1 MNTFDKV
8 KKVHLIGIGG
18 IGVSTLAQIFND
30 QGKKVSGSDMEDSDH
45 ITQMK
50 KAGIKIK
57 IGHKATNL
65 PQGTNL
71 VVHSYAIEE
80 DNPELLKAKKQ
91 KIKTLTY
98 PEAVGEL
105 TKNYRT
111 IAITGTHGKSTATSM
126 MVLLAIKAGL
136 DPTVILGTKMKELN
150 NKNYRIGKSNLLIVE
165 ACEFRDAYLNYKM
178 ETLAVLNVDSD
189 HLDYFKTQENY
200 VKSFGK
206 ACKKVKK
213 AGLVLIDAD
222 DEFSKG
228 IDKQA
233 KAKVVKIT
241 SNKKLKGKKNHFY
254 LQNHLLKINDK
265 SIKINPKEPG
275 TFNIRNA
282 AFVAAIGEHLGLS
295 NRKIETGIGAFK
307 GCWRRMELKK
317 IKSKGFDFYDDYAHL
332 PLEIDVTLQAI
343 KETFPKKKLLAVF
356 QPHQFVRIKNYLE
369 EFGSAFS
376 AADEVL
382 IPDILRN
389 RDTKEQMELIQTQ
402 ELIDE
407 IKKHKKKVHHST
419 DVKNTAK
426 WIKKNGKKYGI
437 IVAMGSG
444 DIKKLYK
451 YI

>member
-1 MNTFDKV
+1 MNKFDKV
-8 KKVHLIGIGG
+8 KKVHFIGIGG

-30 QGKKVSGSDMEDSDH
+30 QGKKVSGSDLEDSDH
-45 ITQMK
+45 IAQMQ
-50 KAGIKIK
+50 KAGIKIN

-71 VVHSYAIEE
+71 VVHSYAIEN
-80 DNPELLKAKKQ
+80 DNPELLKAKKE

-105 TKNYRT
+105 TKSYKT
-111 IAITGTHGKSTATSM
+111 VAITGTHGKSTTTSM
-126 MVLLAIKAGL
+126 MALLAIKAGL
-136 DPTVILGTKMKELN
+136 DPTVILGTKMKEMN

-178 ETLAVLNVDSD
+178 EILAVLNVDSD
-189 HLDYFKTQENY
+189 HLDYFKTQEKY
-200 VKSFGK
+200 IKSFGK

-222 DEFSKG
+222 DKFSKG
-228 IDKQA
+228 IDKEA

-241 SNKKLKGKKNHFY
+241 SDAKLKGEPKHLY
-254 LQNHLLKINDK
+254 LQNHLLKIKDK
-265 SIKINPKEPG
+265 SIKVNPKVPG
-275 TFNIRNA
+275 KFNIRNA

-295 NRKIETGIGAFK
+295 NRKIEAGIGAFT

-382 IPDILRN
+382 IADILRN
-389 RDTKEQMELIQTQ
+389 RDTQEQMDLIQTQ

-407 IKKHKKKVHHST
+407 IKKHKKKVHHTT
-419 DVKNTAK
+419 DVKDTAK
-426 WIKKNGKKYGI
+426 WIKKNGKKYGVVI
-437 IVAMGSG
+437 AMGSG
-444 DIKKLYK
+444 DIKKLHK

>member
-1 MNTFDKV
+1 MITKA
-8 KKVHLIGIGG
+8 KKIHFIGIGG
-18 IGVSTLAQIFND
+18 IGISTLAQIFND
-30 QGKKVSGSDMEDSDH
+30 QGKKITGSDIEDSDH
-45 ITQMK
+45 IKQMK
-50 KAGIKIK
+50 KAKIKIS
-57 IGHKATNL
+57 IGHKASNL
-65 PQGTNL
+65 TPNTNL

-80 DNPELLKAKKQ
+80 DNPELLKAKKL
-91 KIKTLTY
+91 KIPTLTY
-98 PEAVGEL
+98 PEALGQF
-105 TKNYRT
+105 TKNYKT
-111 IAITGTHGKSTATSM
+111 IAITGTHGKSTTTSM
-126 MVLLAIKAGL
+126 VALMAIKAGL
-136 DPTVILGTKMKELN
+136 DPTVVLGTKMKEMN
-150 NKNYRIGKSNLLIVE
+150 NKNYRIGRSNLLIVE
-165 ACEFRDAYLNYKM
+165 ACEFRDAYLNYRM
-178 ETLAVLNVDSD
+178 DVLAVLNVDSD
-189 HLDYFKTQENY
+189 HLDYFKTQEKY
-200 VKSFGK
+200 IKSFGK

-213 AGLVLIDAD
+213 SGLIITDAD
-222 DEFSKG
+222 DKFSKG
-228 IDKQA
+228 IEKEA
-233 KAKVVKIT
+233 NTKVVKIT
-241 SNKKLKGKKNHFY
+241 SNQKLKDKKDHYYLKNHR
-254 LQNHLLKINDK
+254 LKLNDK
-265 SIKINPKEPG
+265 SIKINPKVPG
-275 TFNIRNA
+275 SFNIRNS
-282 AFVAAIGEHLGLS
+282 AFTAVIGEYLGLS
-295 NRKIETGIGAFK
+295 NRKIEAGIGAFK

-389 RDTKEQMELIQTQ
+389 RDTAEQMELIQTQ

-407 IKKHKKKVHHST
+407 IKKHKKKVHHTT
-419 DVKNTAK
+419 DVKDTAK

>member
-1 MNTFDKV
+1 MNKFDKL
-8 KKVHLIGIGG
+8 KKVHFIGIGG

-30 QGKKVSGSDMEDSDH
+30 QDKKVSGSDIENSDH
-45 ITQMK
+45 IKQMQ

-65 PQGTNL
+65 PKGTNL
-71 VVHSYAIEE
+71 VVHSYAIED
-80 DNPELLKAKKQ
+80 DNPELLAAKKQ
-91 KIKTLTY
+91 KIQTLTY

-111 IAITGTHGKSTATSM
+111 IAITGTHGKSTTTSM
-126 MVLLAIKAGL
+126 VALMAIKSGL
-136 DPTVILGTKMKELN
+136 DPTVILGTKMKEMD
-150 NKNYRIGKSNLLIVE
+150 NKNYRVGKSNLLILE

-178 ETLAVLNVDSD
+178 ELLAVLNVDSD
-189 HLDYFKTQENY
+189 HLDYFKTQEKY
-200 VKSFGK
+200 IKSFGK

-213 AGLVLIDAD
+213 AGLVIIDAD
-222 DEFSKG
+222 DKFSKG
-228 IDKQA
+228 IDKEA
-233 KAKVVKIT
+233 KAKVIKIT
-241 SNKKLKGKKNHFY
+241 SDTKLKEKKNNCY
-254 LQNHLLKINDK
+254 LQNHRIKIGNK
-265 SIKINPKEPG
+265 SIKINPKVPG
-275 TFNIRNA
+275 RFNIRNA
-282 AFVAAIGEHLGLS
+282 AFAAVIGEHLGLS
-295 NRKIETGIGAFK
+295 NRKIEAGIGAFK

-376 AADEVL
+376 AADEIL

-389 RDTKEQMELIQTQ
+389 RDTAEQMELIKTQ

-419 DVKNTAK
+419 DVKDTAK
-426 WIKKNGKKYGI
+426 WIKKNGKKYGV